1 MSKEDPA
8 IFNSRFRQANESLE
22 EAIIFKNEGMLNSSV
37 LNSLYYAVFYSIM
50 AALKKKNIGTLKHA
64 DIFSQ
69 FNREFIQNALIRP
82 VAKNDDSDFSKLLEK
97 MSEFHNSCECMK
109 PAQVSD
115 DEIKE
120 VFPLVREFIADVG
133 KLRDSHL

>member
-1 MSKEDPA
+1 MSKEDLA
-8 IFNSRFRQANESLE
+8 IFNSRLRQANESLE
-22 EAIIFKNEGMLNSSV
+22 EAIILKNEGM

-50 AALKKKNIGTLKHA
+50 AALRKKDIGTLKHA

-82 VAKNDDSDFSKLLEK
+82 VAKDDDLDFSKLLEK
-97 MSEFHNSCECMK
+97 LFEFHSSCECMK

-115 DEIKE
+115 NEIKE
-120 VFPLVREFIADVG
+120 VFPLVREFIADMG
-133 KLRDSHL
+133 KLRDSCL